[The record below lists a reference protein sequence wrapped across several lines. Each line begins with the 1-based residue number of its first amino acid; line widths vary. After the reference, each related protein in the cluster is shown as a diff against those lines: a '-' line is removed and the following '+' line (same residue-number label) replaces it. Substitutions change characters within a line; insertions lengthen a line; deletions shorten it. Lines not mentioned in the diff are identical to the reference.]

1 MTVVL
6 YPRRELKISGREPRD
21 RPMACTGSSESG
33 ELMEDGKGKASDL
46 LIGDSQAIR
55 EVRRQIENA
64 AATEV
69 PVLLTGESGTGKGV
83 AAKMLHELSSRCRQ
97 KFIKVNCPAIPHQLF
112 ESEFFGYEPGAFTG
126 ANHAK
131 PGKFEQANNGTL
143 FLDEIGE
150 LELSLQAKLLQV
162 LQESQFTRLGGVEE
176 RKVNVRLI
184 WGTNRNLSLEVDR
197 GGFRADLFYRINVI
211 QIVMPSLRER
221 REDIP
226 VLMEH
231 YIQHYSDKFDQAPR
245 PISPSLIHVLSSY
258 HWPGNVREL
267 ENIAKRCVI
276 FRGEEHVLPALRKEA
291 DSFSF
296 LAGPVDINTPLRLQ
310 TKKAK
315 RQLESQII
323 LRVLQAH
330 KWNRRKT
337 AVSLDISYRALLYKI
352 KEAGV
357 PPIRKVRPRTA
368 TDALNT
374 IKEEHGES

>member
-1 MTVVL
+1 M
-6 YPRRELKISGREPRD
+6 SGRKCSVIGPWRAM
-21 RPMACTGSSESG
+21 RMASREN
-33 ELMEDGKGKASDL
+33 LMEDGKEKTPGGL
-46 LIGDSQAIR
+46 LIGDSRAIQ
-55 EVRRQIENA
+55 EVRQQIENA
-64 AATEV
+64 AAIEV

-83 AAKMLHELSSRCRQ
+83 AARMLHDLGSRCRQ
-97 KFIKVNCPAIPHQLF
+97 RFINVNCPAIPNQLF
-112 ESEFFGYEPGAFTG
+112 ESELFGYEPGAFTG
-126 ANHAK
+126 ANRIK

-176 RKVNVRLI
+176 KKVNVRLI
-184 WGTNRNLSLEVDR
+184 WGTNRNLSQEVDR
-197 GGFRADLFYRINVI
+197 GRFRADLFYRINVI

-226 VLMEH
+226 VLMDY
-231 YIQHYSDKFDQAPR
+231 YIQHYSNKFGQAPR
-245 PISPSLIHVLSSY
+245 PISSSLMYVLSTY

-276 FRGEEHVLPALRKEA
+276 FRGEEHVLPALRQET
-291 DSFSF
+291 DSFTVQ
-296 LAGPVDINTPLRLQ
+296 AEPVGINTPLRLQ
-310 TKKAK
+310 TQKAK
-315 RQLESQII
+315 RQLERQII
-323 LRVLQAH
+323 LKVLQAH

-357 PPIRKVRPRTA
+357 PPIRKIRPRIA
-368 TDALNT
+368 TDASNT
-374 IKEEHGES
+374 LKEEQGEP